1 MKVVG
6 FNGSP
11 RKDGNTTILINYLFA
26 ELQKEGIDTE
36 LVQLSEKD
44 IHGCIACYKCMENK
58 DKRCAVK
65 NDAAN
70 EYIEKVIEAQGV
82 ILGSPSYF
90 QDATAEMK
98 AFIDRVGLVGLANGR
113 MYNNKIGAALC
124 CFRRTGGTTT
134 VGTMTH
140 FFLSNEFIIA
150 GRVHSVARDK
160 GDVEK
165 DAEGIQLAKAVGKR
179 MALLLKKL
187 HG

>member
-36 LVQLSEKD
+36 LVQMSAKD
-44 IHGCIACYKCMENK
+44 IHGCIACNKCFENK
-58 DKRCAVK
+58 DQRCAVK

-70 EYIEKVIEAQGV
+70 EYIEKIISAQGV
-82 ILGSPSYF
+82 VLGAPSYF
-90 QDATAEMK
+90 QDVTAEMK
-98 AFIDRVGLVGLANGR
+98 ALIDRAGYVGLANGR
-113 MYNNKIGAALC
+113 MYKNKIGAALC
-124 CFRRTGGTTT
+124 CFRRLGGQSTID
-134 VGTMTH
+134 TMVH

-150 GRVHSVARDK
+150 GRVHSVALAK

-165 DAEGIQLAKAVGKR
+165 DVEGIQMAKTIGKR
-179 MALLLKKL
+179 MAWVLKKL